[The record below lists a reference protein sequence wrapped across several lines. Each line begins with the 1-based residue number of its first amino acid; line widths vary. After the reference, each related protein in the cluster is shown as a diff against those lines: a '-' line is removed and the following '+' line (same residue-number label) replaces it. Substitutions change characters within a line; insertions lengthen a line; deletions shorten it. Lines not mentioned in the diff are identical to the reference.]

1 MPDCLPHSALPGVLQ
16 DAAQRKPRRS
26 PRAAKT
32 GTRDAKRDRLPTT
45 HNHPNNYLAEA
56 SAMRGKG
63 QTSPLGGRN
72 RKGAG
77 APQRNRNARGAHS
90 LRLHI
95 ALKKRLRTDH
105 LKLLVLA
112 AAVSHLERRIAPQN
126 PARDL
131 QSRPKKSQNNYL
143 AEASAMRRSRRADE
157 PRNARAAKEG
167 VGGER
172 LKLSPVLT
180 L

>member
-1 MPDCLPHSALPGVLQ
+1 VPDCLPHSALPGVLQ

-56 SAMRGKG
+56 PAMRREGP
-63 QTSPLGGRN
+63 TSPLGGRN

-95 ALKKRLRTDH
+95 ALKKRLLADH
-105 LKLLVLA
+105 LQLLVLA
-112 AAVSHLERRIAPQN
+112 AAVSHLERRLAPQS
-126 PARDL
+126 PAREL
-131 QSRPKKSQNNYL
+131 QSHHKNFQNNYL
-143 AEASAMRRSRRADE
+143 AEAPAMHGGQQRRA
-157 PRNARAAKEG
+157 P
-167 VGGER
+167 
-172 LKLSPVLT
+172 
-180 L
+180 